1 MNASRMNSLLAW
13 LCAFPHNNEIVKF
26 ESLTDGKM
34 LAQTLHQIDSAFFT
48 EDWLAQIV
56 LVGESNTQ
64 LKQRNIRKIIKSVV
78 DYNREVLQ
86 LSNKQRVGGLNVVE
100 IVDRNNHQEL
110 CYLIQSL
117 LSIAVN
123 CEKKGEQ
130 VSRIMQLDSA
140 VQKDIMEMLQEG
152 METQTSGQE
161 QHNHTDSHIG
171 LEIITKERDI
181 LYQES
186 VHKDKALKAME
197 EEKEI
202 IQGEYD
208 RLREQVS
215 SLEERAHRCVELE
228 VQVEQLQE
236 ELSGAH
242 SKRVELEATVEEF
255 KTNNEF
261 LENDIIACKEKIM
274 DFSSKQSEIEQMQD
288 KLDEMPQLEMKLVNY
303 EKKIQRLEND
313 TRNVVSL
320 KENLLFLQEK
330 NKKLIQDKLN
340 TEKGM
345 KELEEKRFHS
355 LQQSEQL
362 QIMQTEINEYKTSLL
377 HAEKNLAV
385 SEESASSLQKNLRKM
400 TEERDSL
407 LFTLTSTLEDPNLLS
422 LEMSLQSGDRLDSI
436 TEVFT
441 PEMKERLLR
450 LESDNLELKRK
461 VQVSSSD
468 QLEGGEESSEIDRSI
483 SPGVS
488 NIEGFEKELLID
500 KLRSELKSRD
510 KEVIKLKNYLLK
522 LKRKVE
528 DKSDKEGE
536 VVRPRMEHE
545 DRLVM
550 ASWYRMGLE
559 LHKRASTDLYK
570 PPVSTLPRKG
580 SNQQESKNL
589 KYVSTPTK
597 KTVDIALQTKVDEH

>member
-1 MNASRMNSLLAW
+1 MNSLLAW
-13 LCAFPHNNEIVKF
+13 LCAFPHSSEVAKF
-26 ESLTDGKM
+26 ESLTDGKI
-34 LAQTLHQIDSAFFT
+34 LGQTLHQIDPVFFT

-56 LVGESNTQ
+56 LVGESNNQ
-64 LKQRNIRKIIKSVV
+64 LKQRNLRKIIKSVI
-78 DYNREVLQ
+78 DYNHEVLQ
-86 LSNKQRVGGLNVVE
+86 LSNKRVGSLNVVD
-100 IVDRNNHQEL
+100 IVDRSNNLEL

-123 CEKKGEQ
+123 CEKKGAQ

-152 METQTSGQE
+152 MDTQESRLE
-161 QHNHTDSHIG
+161 EDNHTNSHFD

-186 VHKDKALKAME
+186 VHKEKALKATE
-197 EEKEI
+197 EERDI
-202 IQGEYD
+202 LQGEYD
-208 RLREQVS
+208 CLRGQLS

-228 VQVEQLQE
+228 MQVVQLQE

-242 SKRVELEATVEEF
+242 SRRVELEAIVEDF
-255 KTNNEF
+255 KTNNET
-261 LENDIIACKEKIM
+261 LENDIVACKEKIFE
-274 DFSSKQSEIEQMQD
+274 FSSKQSEVDQMQD
-288 KLDEMPQLEMKLVNY
+288 QLDEMPQLEMKLLNY

-340 TEKGM
+340 MEKVM

-362 QIMQTEINEYKTSLL
+362 QLMQSEINEYKTSLL
-377 HAEKNLAV
+377 EAEKNLAA
-385 SEESASSLQKNLRKM
+385 SQRSTSSLQKNFRKM
-400 TEERDSL
+400 TEERDGL
-407 LFTLTSTLEDPNLLS
+407 LFTFNSTSEDPNLLS
-422 LEMSLQSGDRLDSI
+422 LEMSLQTGDRLDSI

-441 PEMKERLLR
+441 PEMKERLAR

-461 VQVSSSD
+461 VKVSSSE
-468 QLEGGEESSEIDRSI
+468 QLDREGGEDSEIDRSV

-488 NIEGFEKELLID
+488 NIEVFEKELLID
-500 KLRSELKSRD
+500 KLRSELKTRD
-510 KEVIKLKNYLLK
+510 QEVLKLKNYLVK
-522 LKRKVE
+522 LKRKME

-536 VVRPRMEHE
+536 VIRPRMAHE

-559 LHKRASTDLYK
+559 VHNKSSADLYK
-570 PPVSTLPRKG
+570 PLVNPPATKHNLKDF
-580 SNQQESKNL
+580 KNM

-597 KTVDIALQTKVDEH
+597 ETLDVGLQAKLDES